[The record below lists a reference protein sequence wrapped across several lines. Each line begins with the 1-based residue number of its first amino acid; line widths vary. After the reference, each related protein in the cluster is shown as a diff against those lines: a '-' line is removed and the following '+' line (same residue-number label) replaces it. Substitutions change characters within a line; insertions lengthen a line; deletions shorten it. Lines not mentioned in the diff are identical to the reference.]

1 MSSDDSFWRLY
12 RKRMKDL
19 NVKPDDIV
27 KSGDGAIIR
36 YERINELI
44 LNDE

>member
-27 KSGDGAIIR
+27 KS
-36 YERINELI
+36 EKMVQF
-44 LNDE
+44 